1 LWTNWQKDF
10 DMRTLLIACLIL
22 FSALPRLWADDIA
35 PLNAPENDLVASVL
49 NGAVRLAPL
58 TQRVWS
64 ENDLLRLSAQSD
76 AAQATAL
83 RRLLLGQQASKAHSL
98 SALAVLTAES
108 EPRLAWRLYGV
119 TSLGRDVDLVYV
131 ADTTRSLFERRPQ
144 MPWAYTAQLRAYTSL
159 GEWRIG
165 QSPIRWGGGYSGAM
179 LLSDNPPPLFH
190 VDYRT
195 TWHLGRLLRTW
206 RFEQLAAAF
215 TEDGERRYLMAR
227 RLHRELSPQ
236 WEISLAEAFKASKL
250 PYGMTAFILPFYL
263 YQHIYTWQLYDRND
277 DWFNYMAEV
286 QVQYRFNDQMF
297 YFNLL
302 LDDIQA
308 PRWLTRFRYTTPRKS
323 GVLVGYHV
331 PLPGNGQ
338 FAVELAHTD
347 GDPGGGVYSFKSPA
361 NRWVYRDAVLGHP
374 VGTNRDMLWLRLDLP
389 IASRTY
395 LALEHVNTRRANASP
410 EVPVGKTW
418 KAHLHWLLHEGYSLG
433 ISWQQDIS
441 RDDHTD
447 RWLLQVG
454 RFF

>member
-1 LWTNWQKDF
+1 
-10 DMRTLLIACLIL
+10 MRTLISCCFIA
-22 FSALPRLWADDIA
+22 FWTLPFVLAQDIA
-35 PLNAPENDLVASVL
+35 PLHAPENDLIASAL
-49 NGAVRLAPL
+49 SGSVRLAPL

-64 ENDLLRLSAQSD
+64 EDDLLRLSAQSD
-76 AAQATAL
+76 NAPATAI
-83 RRLLLGQQASKAHSL
+83 RRLLLGQQAPKAHSL

-108 EPRLAWRLYGV
+108 KPRLAWRLSGIY
-119 TSLGRDVDLVYV
+119 SLGRDADFVYV
-131 ADTTRSLFERRPQ
+131 ADTTRSLVEERPH
-144 MPWAYTAQLRAYTSL
+144 MPWAHTAQLRLYTPL

-165 QSPIRWGGGYSGAM
+165 QSPIRWGGGYSGAL

-190 VDYRT
+190 VDYRAK
-195 TWHLGRLLRTW
+195 WHLGQLLRTW
-206 RFEQLAAAF
+206 RFEQLAAIF
-215 TEDGERRYLMAR
+215 TENGERRYLMAR
-227 RLHRELSPQ
+227 RLRRQLSPQ

-250 PYGMTAFILPFYL
+250 PYSATAFILPFYL
-263 YQHIYTWQLYDRND
+263 YQHIYTWQLYNRND
-277 DWFNYMAEV
+277 DWFNYMAEL
-286 QVQYRFNDQMF
+286 QVQYRSNDQKF
-297 YFNLL
+297 YFHLL

-323 GVLVGYHV
+323 GVLVGCHV
-331 PLPGNGQ
+331 PLPNNGQ

-433 ISWQQDIS
+433 ISWQQDTT